1 MAKTTLT
8 SVMILIACLGCK
20 TEEYGLS
27 VDALPEVV
35 GGQPIRNLVGE
46 KRGAPLLNI
55 EINEIV
61 LSNNY
66 VTICGSLT
74 GLPAKEV
81 TINPV
86 MFMYALAGTILS
98 PVGTGNCFRLVAE
111 DEFVISCAPDWDRV
125 FASSRL
131 LVGEDRPVNFS
142 YSYKG
147 FPSDAKMMSA
157 KANMNIIAKLNN
169 GDRVWYFMKRYIGVR
184 FSDVDYRYPKDDM
197 TMVNIKGEGC
207 CIIKIK

>member
-1 MAKTTLT
+1 
-8 SVMILIACLGCK
+8 MILIACLGCK
-20 TEEYGLS
+20 TEKYKRLS
-27 VDALPEVV
+27 IDDLPEVV

-46 KRGAPLLNI
+46 KRDAPLLNI

-66 VTICGSLT
+66 VTINGSFTGLT
-74 GLPAKEV
+74 GTSATV
-81 TINPV
+81 NSI
-86 MFMYALAGTILS
+86 MFLYALAGTILS
-98 PVGTGNCFRLVAE
+98 SPETGRIFRLIAE
-111 DEFVISCAPDWDRV
+111 EEFVVSGAPDWDRV

-131 LVGEDRPVNFS
+131 LVGGDHPVSFS

-147 FPSDAKMMSA
+147 FPSDAKVMSD
-157 KANMNIIAKLNN
+157 KANMNIITNLNN

-197 TMVNIKGEGC
+197 TMVNIKGEGF
-207 CIIKIK
+207 CILKIK